1 MSYERM
7 SSGRFIVYDDAVG
20 YSGVLTIRRQPGASS
35 SRKSVSSAVHG
46 LHPCFVDHMISSEYS
61 GSVRHYIGVLCN
73 NAALV
78 TGSILRDTAAKK

>member
-20 YSGVLTIRRQPGASS
+20 YSGVLTIRRQPGASP

-46 LHPCFVDHMISSEYS
+46 VHPCFVDHMIFHQHTTYADEKH
-61 GSVRHYIGVLCN
+61 RE
-73 NAALV
+73 V
-78 TGSILRDTAAKK
+78 TGSLAFLGVM

>member
-20 YSGVLTIRRQPGASS
+20 YSGVLTIRRQPGASP

-46 LHPCFVDHMISSEYS
+46 VHPCFIDHMIFSSAHN
-61 GSVRHYIGVLCN
+61 VCR
-73 NAALV
+73 
-78 TGSILRDTAAKK
+78 